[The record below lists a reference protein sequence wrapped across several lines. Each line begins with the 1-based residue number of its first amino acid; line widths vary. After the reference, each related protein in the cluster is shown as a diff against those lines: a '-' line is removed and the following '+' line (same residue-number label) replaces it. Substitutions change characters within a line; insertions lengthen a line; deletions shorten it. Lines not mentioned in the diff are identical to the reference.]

1 MLRIEGFLIY
11 HNRFN
16 VREENIKLGRIPIS
30 FVLAKAINMLLKAR
44 WLIKLKQRL
53 IFNMNE
59 TLWMLSSLK
68 SWREVLELSFSD
80 FPKSPAYIGEKN
92 NHFLWKKMTWFSN
105 INTTIFQ
112 LDLTYSALH
121 FFWGGVGIFN
131 KSELTMI
138 LSLIYSLMK
147 QIMPEV

>member
-11 HNRFN
+11 HNQFN

-59 TLWMLSSLK
+59 TL
-68 SWREVLELSFSD
+68 
-80 FPKSPAYIGEKN
+80 
-92 NHFLWKKMTWFSN
+92 
-105 INTTIFQ
+105 
-112 LDLTYSALH
+112 
-121 FFWGGVGIFN
+121 
-131 KSELTMI
+131 
-138 LSLIYSLMK
+138 
-147 QIMPEV
+147 